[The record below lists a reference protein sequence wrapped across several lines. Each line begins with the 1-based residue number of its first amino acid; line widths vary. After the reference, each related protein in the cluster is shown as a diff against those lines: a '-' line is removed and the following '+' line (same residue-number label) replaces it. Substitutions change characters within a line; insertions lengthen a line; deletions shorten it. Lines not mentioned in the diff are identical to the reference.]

1 MEEDECPDNLDRLN
15 CSYDSTSGLISD
27 EDYTNSLSE
36 DSDSDI
42 ETDQVVSFD
51 HQKSIAKTNRQ
62 KRCMSLRNLSISMS
76 SIDKRSKPK
85 QPHIIYMGTI
95 VDIYNRETNKPRASV
110 SEVLNALDMHG
121 AVRDIKRFNY
131 VCRLVQLIINEK
143 FNQLSG
149 NAQRTLFLIVK
160 EMLVQVIRTQENTNT
175 MRKLLIDF
183 KKVVQDST
191 NFYYFYHIGS
201 QKLGEK
207 HLETINKW
215 QKKLENSTSSKRP
228 KRLSSSNSSK
238 KITTNETEIIDDKEN
253 NTVNTT
259 NIEKIPF
266 DCKLEIMRRLNSG
279 LDLVN
284 LSKCSRGLNQII
296 SEELSMWKNLC
307 KFHFQQTNINSLVS
321 SSYQLKS
328 AKSIKVMKADDK
340 INELDW
346 KSIYFKL
353 KKRYGHREVYVDMI
367 QQCFHCKC
375 LFWKEIG
382 HPCVIIEGLAPNM
395 QLDPRI
401 EPITPKKLIHL
412 LQL

>member
-1 MEEDECPDNLDRLN
+1 M
-15 CSYDSTSGLISD
+15 
-27 EDYTNSLSE
+27 
-36 DSDSDI
+36 
-42 ETDQVVSFD
+42 
-51 HQKSIAKTNRQ
+51 
-62 KRCMSLRNLSISMS
+62 
-76 SIDKRSKPK
+76 
-85 QPHIIYMGTI
+85 
-95 VDIYNRETNKPRASV
+95 
-110 SEVLNALDMHG
+110 
-121 AVRDIKRFNY
+121 
-131 VCRLVQLIINEK
+131 VQLIINEK

-375 LFWKEIG
+375 LFWK
-382 HPCVIIEGLAPNM
+382 VKN
-395 QLDPRI
+395 
-401 EPITPKKLIHL
+401 
-412 LQL
+412 

>member
-1 MEEDECPDNLDRLN
+1 M
-15 CSYDSTSGLISD
+15 
-27 EDYTNSLSE
+27 
-36 DSDSDI
+36 
-42 ETDQVVSFD
+42 
-51 HQKSIAKTNRQ
+51 
-62 KRCMSLRNLSISMS
+62 
-76 SIDKRSKPK
+76 
-85 QPHIIYMGTI
+85 
-95 VDIYNRETNKPRASV
+95 
-110 SEVLNALDMHG
+110 
-121 AVRDIKRFNY
+121 FN
-131 VCRLVQLIINEK
+131 
-143 FNQLSG
+143 
-149 NAQRTLFLIVK
+149 FL
-160 EMLVQVIRTQENTNT
+160 VIRTQENTNT

-215 QKKLENSTSSKRP
+215 QKKLENPSNSKRL
-228 KRLSSSNSSK
+228 KRLATPNTSK
-238 KITTNETEIIDDKEN
+238 KITSTETDKTEDKEN
-253 NTVNTT
+253 HTKST
-259 NIEKIPF
+259 IEKIPF

-284 LSKCSRGLNQII
+284 LSKCSKGLNQII

-321 SSYQLKS
+321 NSYQLKS
-328 AKSIKVMKADDK
+328 VKSVKVIKNDET

-375 LFWKEIG
+375 LFWKVENL
-382 HPCVIIEGLAPNM
+382 IIYSIIYYILFT
-395 QLDPRI
+395 LL
-401 EPITPKKLIHL
+401 KLPFRK
-412 LQL
+412 